1 MATIGIGSDRMGSGN
16 DAARTICLPPFRRH
30 ILSPKERTEFEAPL
44 KAQKTDQQEI
54 HLACP
59 STDEKACEFATQFVA
74 MFGES
79 GWKVQTAVDRKTF
92 QRPKPGVWF
101 LRKGGAQ
108 PKTPYDWN
116 VGGWMSISDP
126 TLLTVQKA
134 FQKLGI
140 EPDASTGYE
149 FPDNVMTIYFGTE
162 RENEGQP
169 NDLTRITEWV
179 TGKRTGPMPQPQ
191 DAP

>member
-1 MATIGIGSDRMGSGN
+1 
-16 DAARTICLPPFRRH
+16 
-30 ILSPKERTEFEAPL
+30 
-44 KAQKTDQQEI
+44 
-54 HLACP
+54 
-59 STDEKACEFATQFVA
+59 
-74 MFGES
+74 
-79 GWKVQTAVDRKTF
+79 
-92 QRPKPGVWF
+92 
-101 LRKGGAQ
+101 
-108 PKTPYDWN
+108 
-116 VGGWMSISDP
+116 MSISDP